1 MKKGVNF
8 KGAETTC
15 VEKVSVTK
23 NDLDWKT
30 ICYLMLPENLSPYE
44 NVLAGLFIK

>member
-23 NDLDWKT
+23 NDSDWK
-30 ICYLMLPENLSPYE
+30 ICLIVMLPENLSPYE